1 MAEIPDDAKHL
12 FEGVNFAHV
21 ATVNPDGSPQVSP
34 VWVGL
39 EEDKVV
45 FNTAR
50 GRVKPKNLERD
61 PRVAVSVFNHENP
74 YESILIQ
81 GRVTETEDDADL
93 AHINSL
99 SKRYI
104 GQDEY
109 PFLQEGEQRM
119 ILRIE
124 PEKVAY
130 TPPAG

>member
-12 FEGVNFAHV
+12 FEGANFAHV

-104 GQDEY
+104 
-109 PFLQEGEQRM
+109 
-119 ILRIE
+119 
-124 PEKVAY
+124 
-130 TPPAG
+130 

>member
-12 FEGVNFAHV
+12 FEGTNFAHV